1 MTQYNKKRH
10 LELLKKREEKSISS
24 TESKELFNYSAVLDR
39 QLDWET
45 RDQYL
50 QLLEEFIEGKIYI
63 GEFLIAFEERGRLN
77 GEVLDIL
84 ESNLILLEPHEK
96 SLDFLDFIQQI
107 LQDCAIYNPDPEPFR
122 HEYELDETE
131 FRYSIEETY
140 LQIQK
145 LLKE

>member
-24 TESKELFNYSAVLDR
+24 TESKELSNYSGVLDT

-50 QLLEEFIEGKIYI
+50 QLLEEFIEGKIAI
-63 GEFLIAFEERGRLN
+63 GEFLIAFEERVRLN

-96 SLDFLDFIQQI
+96 ASDFLDFLCQI
-107 LQDCAIYNPDPEPFR
+107 LENCRIYNPDSEPFR
-122 HEYELDETE
+122 YEYELDETE
-131 FRYSIEETY
+131 FRNFIEETY

-145 LLKE
+145 LLEE

>member
-50 QLLEEFIEGKIYI
+50 QLLEEFIEGKIDI

-107 LQDCAIYNPDPEPFR
+107 LQDCEIYNPDPTPFR

-131 FRYSIEETY
+131 FRDSIEETY

>member
-10 LELLKKREEKSISS
+10 LELLKKREKKSISS
-24 TESKELFNYSAVLDR
+24 TESKELLNYSAVLDR

-50 QLLEEFIEGKIYI
+50 QLLKEFIEGKIDI

-107 LQDCAIYNPDPEPFR
+107 LQDCEIYNPDPEPFR

-131 FRYSIEETY
+131 FRNSIEETY

-145 LLKE
+145 LL